1 MAEAEYEEDQEDL
14 EKEDPENSGGFTG
27 FGLGTLQMGSKEDVY
42 LLIVSRD
49 GSLTAAAY
57 ATERAAMEA
66 AVESLEDEQLED
78 EDRMLLQDRYARTQ
92 SFIADEGGILEIISS
107 PVFGR

>member
-1 MAEAEYEEDQEDL
+1 MAEHLDDSGELEED
-14 EKEDPENSGGFTG
+14 SGGFTG
-27 FGLGTLQMGSKEDVY
+27 FGLGTLQLGSKTGSNEDVF

-57 ATERAAMEA
+57 ATERGAMEA
-66 AVESLEDEQLED
+66 AVESLEDEQVED
-78 EDRMLLQDRYARTQ
+78 EDRILLPDRYARTQ

-107 PVFGR
+107 PVYGR

>member
-1 MAEAEYEEDQEDL
+1 MSEYSLSDQE
-14 EKEDPENSGGFTG
+14 ENSGGFTG
-27 FGLGTLQMGSKEDVY
+27 FGLGTLSLKSKEDVY

-57 ATERAAMEA
+57 ATERGAMEA
-66 AVESLEDEQLED
+66 AVESLEEEQE
-78 EDRMLLQDRYARTQ
+78 ETEEAGALLDRYARAQ

-107 PVFGR
+107 PIFGR